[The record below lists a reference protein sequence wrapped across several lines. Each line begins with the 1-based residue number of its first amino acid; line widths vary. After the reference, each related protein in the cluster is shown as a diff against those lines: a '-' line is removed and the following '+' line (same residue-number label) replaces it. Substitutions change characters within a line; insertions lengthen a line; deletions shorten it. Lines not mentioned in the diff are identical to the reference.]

1 MSKRITL
8 SELEAFI
15 KGSLTTKI
23 RKDVSTIH
31 MIREADVASCVYYHL
46 RRFLHLDKTWRVF
59 TQRHSKETGYIIDM
73 VVLKG
78 DLKQEGKLL
87 SPRIAMEFKWNQN
100 RMGKKDRDSLG
111 ACVKDLKV
119 KKAYYISVLDKRGKH
134 TITKKPYEKYKV
146 FEMYVRPKVKPKDL
160 KAWRKS
166 RQLFKNAFGE

>member
-31 MIREADVASCVYYHL
+31 MIREADVASCVYYH
-46 RRFLHLDKTWRVF
+46 
-59 TQRHSKETGYIIDM
+59 
-73 VVLKG
+73 
-78 DLKQEGKLL
+78 L